1 MDFADGQVI
10 QVPKKY
16 IRLYSF
22 LKESGVY
29 LSSRKSYYKNLKIQR
44 IDEGIGLVIK
54 KINKEECYLEVFNKT
69 DKSDKLIFMLRN
81 VVFSEEALRKIGKAD
96 LYEVLIGNKKFIVHQ
111 KELRKIT
118 TNDES
123 SSL

>member
-22 LKESGVY
+22 TRESGVY
-29 LSSRKSYYKNLKIQR
+29 LSARKSYYKNLRIQR

-54 KINKEECYLEVFNKT
+54 KIKKEECYLEVFNKS
-69 DKSDKLIFMLRN
+69 DKSDKLIFMLRS
-81 VVFSEEALRKIGKAD
+81 VVFSEDALRNIGKAD
-96 LYEVLIGNKKFIVHQ
+96 LYEVLVGNKKFIVQHQ
-111 KELRKIT
+111 ELRKISK
-118 TNDES
+118 DEKPVDI
-123 SSL
+123 